1 METLQTTTLDKLIQ
15 EQPQLESDLMT
26 KKALEDLR
34 KNCVHFQEEVGKGKN
49 VSLISK
55 HIIGEEPTDLLL
67 EITNRAFQ
75 LTTEKLNTI
84 FEDLHFF
91 FEPVPDN
98 YGKKMTIFFH
108 KKIN

>member
-1 METLQTTTLDKLIQ
+1 MKEQTTTLKQMIQ
-15 EQPQLESDLMT
+15 EQPKLESDLMVR
-26 KKALEDLR
+26 KALEDLR
-34 KNCVHFQEEVGKGKN
+34 KNAVHFQEKTGKGET

-75 LTTEKLNTI
+75 ITTEKLNTI

-108 KKIN
+108 TKIN